1 MSTQYICELCSKEF
15 KQKIDYT
22 RHKDKKNAC
31 VTADKLKQV
40 ITQKFEKE
48 LEKKNEQKI
57 NHNSTL
63 KTMST
68 LFSSCMNILRDNESL
83 TGDKALRNLSYL
95 LVLKLI
101 EPIIGS
107 EIDLESFD
115 YLLPEK
121 SKPNRHK
128 FLEYTLF
135 SKITSSK
142 EDDIP
147 KLLKDIWNHILS
159 KHPKT
164 KDIFLTGKGFDMKK
178 QATFRKLIDKL
189 SEFDFTSVDYDIQGH
204 AYEDLLKDIMTGK
217 VLGQFFTQP
226 LVKDMMVDLINPQL
240 LNGGKCETIFDP
252 AMGTGGFLMTSLRHL
267 QKQAED
273 KKVNIDWEFM
283 TSQGLGGRETE
294 PDTFQLCKTNMLVSC
309 GHMLNNLQQGDSI
322 RDPITEKYDIVLAN
336 PPFGIKGLEYQEI
349 KNQDGVRDKYLPIE
363 SKSAVPLFLQAI
375 ISILKIDGRCAMV
388 MPDGQELFGKGKAL
402 VALREYLMKTC
413 ELREV
418 HYLPSGVFSN
428 TSIKTCV
435 LYFYKRTEGSD
446 VVEIGGKKTRTY
458 KFSSTLQTKKV
469 QFYDYNPYEKV
480 KNLLIEVDACKI
492 AENNYSLNYAEYLQ
506 SEEQGD
512 QDEKEHNSEVEWK
525 TLGEVCEFQNGY
537 AFKSKDFEKH
547 CDNTVGIVQIKS
559 IQSGYIDTNKIT
571 EFVKQDTNKF
581 KKFEVISGDILI
593 ALSGATTGKIGVYN
607 LDKISYLNQR
617 VAKIICKNINSK
629 FFYYWYLCCDV
640 ENKVLKLATGTAQP
654 NISTNGLASLKIPIP
669 SLQAQQRIVERL
681 DYLYETCTE
690 TSRSLIEQSKT
701 KKAMMVEMGTE
712 GVQTKPLG
720 EVCDFNIGGTP
731 SRKEPTYWDDGK
743 NLWIS
748 VRELNGGY
756 IYDTNEKITDL
767 GVKKSSVKL
776 FPKDTVLFSFK
787 LSIGKTAIVGAPM
800 YTNEAIAGINTKDI
814 NSLLNKYLY
823 YYLTI
828 TDFSKSGV
836 GAMSNGS
843 LNKGSLALIKIP
855 IPSLQTQQRI
865 VQECERLD
873 KLITDL
879 EADIESD
886 KSLAASYLKSCI
898 ESPQEDHQEYTE
910 IIISDEDYSETETKP
925 AEEQQYTDIIISDE
939 DYEEVNQLYRCND
952 F

>member
-31 VTADKLKQV
+31 VTADKLKQK
-40 ITQKFEKE
+40 IEKE

-63 KTMST
+63 KNMST

-101 EPIIGS
+101 EPMIGS

-128 FLEYTLF
+128 FLEYTRF
-135 SKITSSK
+135 SNIAASK

-147 KLLKDIWNHILS
+147 KLLKNIWDNILS

-164 KDIFLTGKGFDMKK
+164 KDIFLTGKGFDIKK

-189 SEFDFTSVDYDIQGH
+189 YEFDLSDIDYDIQGH

-217 VLGQFFTQP
+217 VLGQYFTQP
-226 LVKDMMVDLINPQL
+226 LVKNMMVSLINPK
-240 LNGGKCETIFDP
+240 LNEDGTCETIFDP

-273 KKVNIDWEFM
+273 RKIDINWPFIASE
-283 TSQGLGGRETE
+283 GVGGRETE

-309 GHMLNNLQQGDSI
+309 GHMINNLQQGDSI
-322 RDPITEKYDIVLAN
+322 RDTITGKYDIVLAN
-336 PPFGIKGLEYQEI
+336 PPFGIKGLDYKEI
-349 KNQDGVRDKYLPIE
+349 KNQDCIRDKYLPIE

-375 ISILKIDGRCAMV
+375 ISILKVGGRCAMV

-418 HYLPSGVFSN
+418 IYLPSGMFSN

-435 LYFYKRTEGSD
+435 LHFYKRREGSD

-458 KFSSTLQTKKV
+458 KFSKTLQTESVK
-469 QFYDYNPYEKV
+469 FYDYNPYEKV
-480 KNLLIEVDACKI
+480 KNPLAEVDASRI
-492 AENNYSLNYAEYLQ
+492 AENNYSLNYAEYLDIQ
-506 SEEQGD
+506 EQD
-512 QDEKEHNSEVEWK
+512 DEKEYNSEVEWK
-525 TLGEVCEFQNGY
+525 T
-537 AFKSKDFEKH
+537 
-547 CDNTVGIVQIKS
+547 
-559 IQSGYIDTNKIT
+559 
-571 EFVKQDTNKF
+571 
-581 KKFEVISGDILI
+581 
-593 ALSGATTGKIGVYN
+593 
-607 LDKISYLNQR
+607 
-617 VAKIICKNINSK
+617 
-629 FFYYWYLCCDV
+629 
-640 ENKVLKLATGTAQP
+640 
-654 NISTNGLASLKIPIP
+654 
-669 SLQAQQRIVERL
+669 
-681 DYLYETCTE
+681 
-690 TSRSLIEQSKT
+690 
-701 KKAMMVEMGTE
+701 
-712 GVQTKPLG
+712 LG

-731 SRKEPTYWDDGK
+731 SRKESTYWEDGK
-743 NLWIS
+743 NLWVS

-787 LSIGKTAIVGAPM
+787 LSIGKTAIVGTPM
-800 YTNEAIAGINTKDI
+800 YSNEAIAGINTKDI

-828 TDFSKSGV
+828 TDFSQSGV

-855 IPSLQTQQRI
+855 LPSLQVQQKIVERLEYLYETCTETATKAIEQLKTKKAMVVEMGTEGVETKSLGEVSEINPTSLKKGAWKDINYIDISSVSCGSITEIKNLTENFPSRAIRIIKEGDTIYSTVRPALRTYAYIEKNIERGVVSSGFAVIRPKENINKKYISYIMSQQSIADLLDTRSTGAQYPSVSIDVMKELKIPIPSIQAQQRI

-873 KLITDL
+873 KLITHL
-879 EADIESD
+879 EADIEAD
-886 KSLAASYLKSCI
+886 KSLANSYLKSFI
-898 ESPQEDHQEYTE
+898 ESPQEDQEQEYTD
-910 IIISDEDYSETETKP
+910 IIISDEEYSETETKP
-925 AEEQQYTDIIISDE
+925 TEEQQYTDIIISDE
-939 DYEEVNQLYRCND
+939 DYDEQ
-952 F
+952 